1 MQTGNP
7 DTLSYQ
13 SILNALRTQTFR
25 RGRLYCESLIYGRKL
40 ICGHKKTKRNELR
53 CVGSHQVTR
62 SVSEGES
69 RSGSKSWVIALAH
82 ASGYMRNR
90 PRAAES

>member
-7 DTLSYQ
+7 DTLPYQ
-13 SILNALRTQTFR
+13 SILNALRNQTFG
-25 RGRLYCESLIYGRKL
+25 RGRLCCESLICSRKL

-69 RSGSKSWVIALAH
+69 RSGSRACVIALAH
-82 ASGYMRNR
+82 ASGYL
-90 PRAAES
+90 